1 VGEVDGVNYRAVLPV
16 LSVLLLAAC
25 AIPHSLPISLPAAPV
40 ASARA
45 RDAVLDIPPRKQW
58 NANFGYC
65 GETSMITAGLYY
77 GQYVSQYTAR
87 TVASDGTPQYRRS
100 SQLLLGGND
109 RHAAIRMHLAS
120 IEWNT
125 SSERNTDE
133 FLRWVQLNVERGY
146 PVAIGVYT
154 NEYRFYGTTAP
165 RAGDPS
171 YDHIVPVTS
180 VSADALTFSDNGLW
194 NPTGIPRYTFGYR
207 FAAFQRTRV
216 QANAPGAPV
225 YSLASDGR
233 NYGIAISGIA
243 DADHQTLPVRLS
255 TNVPWERPPMRNG
268 SNVRPRPM
276 QLVLT
281 ITISNLTPGVAYRLY
296 RYDRLDRIPDA
307 HFNVNASKA
316 SRIWRVRI
324 TGGTTYTLTQAIMS
338 DQVAAYRAV
347 PASAP

>member
-1 VGEVDGVNYRAVLPV
+1 VNVRAVPAV
-16 LSVLLLAAC
+16 LSVLFLAAC
-25 AIPHSLPISLPAAPV
+25 GIPHSLPISPLGGAA
-40 ASARA
+40 ASAGA
-45 RDAVLDIPPRKQW
+45 RETVLDIPPRKQW

-65 GETSMITAGLYY
+65 GETSMISAGLYY

-87 TVASDGTPQYRRS
+87 AVASNDTPQYRRS

-109 RHAAIRMHLAS
+109 RHAAIKMHLAS

-125 SSERNTDE
+125 ATERSTDE
-133 FLRWVQLNVERGY
+133 FLLWVRRNVERGY

-194 NPTGIPRYTFGYR
+194 NPTGKPRYTFGYR

-216 QANAPGAPV
+216 QANAPGAPI
-225 YSLASDGR
+225 YSLSSDGR
-233 NYGIAISGIA
+233 NYGIAISGVA
-243 DADHQTLPVRLS
+243 DADHETLPVRLS
-255 TNVPWERPPMRNG
+255 TNVRWERPPMRNG
-268 SNVRPRPM
+268 SNARPRPM
-276 QLVLT
+276 QLTLT
-281 ITISNLTPGVAYRLY
+281 ITMSNLTPGVAYRLY
-296 RYDRLDRIPDA
+296 GYNRLGRIPDA
-307 HFNVNASKA
+307 HFNANASNASKM
-316 SRIWRVRI
+316 WRVRI
-324 TGGTTYTLTQAIMS
+324 TSGTTYAVTQTIMS